1 MNPLVSVILP
11 SYNHARFI
19 EKRLKSIL
27 EQSYQNFELIIL
39 DDVSLDNSR
48 EIIEQYKHHSKVSHV
63 IFNSDNS
70 GSTFKQWN
78 KGIELATGRYIWIA
92 ESDDVAELDFLAQ
105 MVQVLKDNDNV
116 AIAFCQSS
124 KMNDQDE
131 ITGSWLE
138 WTKPLKDSHKF
149 NNSFL
154 MEGNR
159 FIHDY
164 LIYRNVIPN
173 ASAVVFRKDIY
184 LKVGGPTV
192 SLRTNGDWELWLK
205 MLMIGK
211 VYYCNKLINNFIYHK
226 GSVIAKASINP
237 ESKFRTKSRL
247 MKNDIDMRNCFEQYL
262 INNFSQATIISNLN
276 TKQTKKSLF
285 IFNIFSLF
293 SKFFK

>member
-211 VYYCNKLINNFIYHK
+211 VYYCNKLMNNFRYHK
-226 GSVIAKASINP
+226 GSVIAKASNNH